1 MEGLRTTRVLVIDD
15 RRDEAQGVI
24 DALARDGIGAIYY
37 SQDLTLH
44 PNHPLSGVRL
54 ATLDMNLENLP
65 PTDPPAATAAILSVL
80 RELIA
85 ANNGPYLAIA
95 WTKHPE
101 LVEEFTNRAA
111 SLPCPPVRVIPLLRA
126 DVQSE
131 DGSFDIEKI
140 GAEVQKALDECYPLG
155 LLAYWE
161 QMLHKS
167 SGSIM
172 EMMPE
177 GNSWTDDSKRTLALL
192 WRHSAGE
199 GDSQD
204 VKLRALLEAFNSLQF
219 DTMESDTALL
229 NNEAAISLVSS
240 LEIKEAPSG
249 GSDLAARLNRRLL
262 FGAAH
267 PEVASGNIYE
277 PGTIVSAGEGAFPTI
292 DELLDDMAQPGK
304 KQVLMEAG
312 SLAVA
317 MEITPLC
324 DYQQSKVRRAR
335 FVCGIA
341 LEPERSNLVKRS
353 DFVRGTPVVWFEN
366 EPLRGNRIVAWN
378 SHFIVS
384 VPPHQV
390 PKGKALVRL
399 RQSPLMEVQAWIG
412 SHATRP
418 GYLSVQ

>member
-24 DALARDGIGAIYY
+24 DSLARDGIGAIYY
-37 SQDLTLH
+37 SQDLTSH
-44 PNHPLSGVRL
+44 PNQPLTGVRL

-80 RELIA
+80 GRLIA
-85 ANNGPYLAIA
+85 KQNGPYLAIA

-111 SLPCPPVRVIPLLRA
+111 ALPCPPIRVIPLVKA
-126 DVQSE
+126 DVKTE
-131 DGSFDIEKI
+131 DGSFDFEKI
-140 GAEVQKALDECYPLG
+140 ASEVRKALDECYPLG
-155 LLAYWE
+155 LLAFWE
-161 QMLHKS
+161 QMVHKS

-172 EMMPE
+172 EIMPE
-177 GNSWTDDSKRTLALL
+177 GNSWTEGSKSTLALL

-199 GDSQD
+199 GDPQD

-229 NNEAAISLVSS
+229 NTETANGLVSS
-240 LEIKEAPSG
+240 LQIEEAPSG
-249 GSDLAARLNRRLL
+249 GSDLAAKLNRRLL
-262 FGAAH
+262 FGVAL
-267 PEVASGNIYE
+267 PSVASGNVYKPE
-277 PGTIVSAGEGAFPTI
+277 AIVSGGEGTFPTI
-292 DELLDDMAQPGK
+292 DELLEDMAQPGK
-304 KQVLMEAG
+304 KQELIEAG

-324 DYQQSKVRRAR
+324 DYQHGKVRRAR

-341 LEPERSNLVKRS
+341 VGTEWGNLVKRS
-353 DFVRGTPVVWFEN
+353 DFVRQTPVVCFEM

-384 VPPHQV
+384 VPPDQV
-390 PKGKALVRL
+390 PRGTALVRL